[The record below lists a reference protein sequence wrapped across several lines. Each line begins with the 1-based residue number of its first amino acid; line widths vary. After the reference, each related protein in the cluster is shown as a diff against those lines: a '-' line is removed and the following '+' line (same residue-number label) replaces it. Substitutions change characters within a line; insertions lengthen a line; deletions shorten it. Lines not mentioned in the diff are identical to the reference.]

1 MPTEEDQA
9 PQNNQRKDKVTGQK
23 RQRENGSQTEEEL
36 DGRHCCE
43 ASAKLVEMNAK
54 LDKVLTLFGEIESL
68 KTRLTKLEDENK
80 QLKEAANL
88 SEQDITGLKTTQVY
102 MGANMDKNADDFHSL
117 EKEVLMLKRRN
128 IRLEAYTRR
137 ESIKI
142 FNMKEDEAAL
152 DVSTE
157 SLVRDMLRDKMKI
170 PEEDVESIHFERV
183 HRIASRKPSSK
194 PRPIIA
200 KFSFYQDKE
209 FVRSFVRNLKG
220 SAIGIANNF
229 PKEIDEIHQKL
240 YPVLKMAKQAK
251 QSAYFKVD
259 KLIINGQV
267 YRGKETE
274 NLEHYGAI
282 I

>member
-1 MPTEEDQA
+1 
-9 PQNNQRKDKVTGQK
+9 
-23 RQRENGSQTEEEL
+23 
-36 DGRHCCE
+36 
-43 ASAKLVEMNAK
+43 MNAK
-54 LDKVLTLFGEIESL
+54 LDKLLTLFGEIETL
-68 KTRLTKLEDENK
+68 KTRLTNLEEENK
-80 QLKEAANL
+80 QLKEAAIL
-88 SEQDITGLKTTQVY
+88 TEQDITGLKTTQVY
-102 MGANMDKNADDFHSL
+102 MGANMDKNAEEFQSL
-117 EKEVLMLKRRN
+117 EKEVLLLKRRN
-128 IRLEAYTRR
+128 IKLEAYTRR

-142 FNMKEDEAAL
+142 FNMKEDEAAH

-170 PEEDVESIHFERV
+170 PEEDVESIRFERV
-183 HRIASRKPSSK
+183 HRIVTRKPSSK

-209 FVRSFVRNLKG
+209 FVWSFVKNLKG
-220 SAIGIANNF
+220 TAIGIANDF

-240 YPVLKMAKQAK
+240 YPVLKKAKQNK

-274 NLEHYGAI
+274 NLEYYGAI

>member
-1 MPTEEDQA
+1 MRDVTPVTLPTSHHFATRVKEHLSTDI
-9 PQNNQRKDKVTGQK
+9 P
-23 RQRENGSQTEEEL
+23 EEE
-36 DGRHCCE
+36 
-43 ASAKLVEMNAK
+43 
-54 LDKVLTLFGEIESL
+54 
-68 KTRLTKLEDENK
+68 
-80 QLKEAANL
+80 
-88 SEQDITGLKTTQVY
+88 
-102 MGANMDKNADDFHSL
+102 
-117 EKEVLMLKRRN
+117 
-128 IRLEAYTRR
+128 
-137 ESIKI
+137 
-142 FNMKEDEAAL
+142 
-152 DVSTE
+152 
-157 SLVRDMLRDKMKI
+157 I
-170 PEEDVESIHFERV
+170 PEEDVKSIHFDRV

-209 FVRSFVRNLKG
+209 FVWSFVKNLKG
-220 SAIGIANNF
+220 SAIGIANDF

-259 KLIINGQV
+259 NLIINGQV